1 MTRMRIRFL
10 SARTSVL
17 IAAVSAC
24 AQYPPTAPIPVAA
37 PAGARAHDGYRFE
50 NFPATARNSDSIFVI
65 LTFSGGGTRAAAFAY
80 GALQEL
86 ARTQIDTGIRAR
98 SLLDEVDVIST
109 ISGGS
114 FTGAFYTLYGI
125 DSLPAFEQRFLT
137 WNAEGRLKRQLLSPN
152 LLRLGSPDFSRS
164 DMAAE
169 TWDKRLFHG
178 ATFKDILSRHQRPY
192 LIINATDMSLGAPFS
207 FTQEQF
213 DPMCDDLAELPIT
226 RAVAASSAFPGLLT
240 PITIE
245 NHGGRCAFSAPG
257 WATSDSMDAHINADA
272 FRAARDYFTYAD
284 SGKRPYIHLMDGG
297 PSDNLGIRP
306 ILRGL
311 SSVARDFSLLRLQA
325 NGRLRRIIV
334 IVINART
341 SDISTIS
348 KHRNPPGIIGVLR
361 AAAGVPFDSYSY
373 ESLTRLEM
381 LSAERHADRL
391 GAECY
396 NRLLARLHPGV
407 PPPSLAALVPID
419 IVHITFEDVKDPAER
434 AFFLRVPT
442 TFQLP
447 AETVTRLRDV
457 AGVLLREN
465 EQFQQVL
472 QTLRYKDEPE
482 PTRCLGQ

>member
-1 MTRMRIRFL
+1 MRFCFR
-10 SARTSVL
+10 SARTGVL

-24 AQYPPTAPIPVAA
+24 AQYPHTAPTPLAA
-37 PAGARAHDGYRFE
+37 PAGARASDGYRFE
-50 NFPATARNSDSIFVI
+50 NFPATGRNSDSIFVI
-65 LTFSGGGTRAAAFAY
+65 LTFSGGGTRAAALAY
-80 GALQEL
+80 GVLQEL
-86 ARTQIDTGIRAR
+86 ARTQIDTGIQAR
-98 SLLDEVDVIST
+98 SVLDEVDVIST

-114 FTGAFYTLYGI
+114 FIGAFYTLYGI

-137 WNAEGRLKRQLLSPN
+137 WNAEGRLKRELLSQN
-152 LLRLGSPDFSRS
+152 LIRLGSPNFSRS
-164 DMAAE
+164 DLAAE

-178 ATFKDILSRHQRPY
+178 ATFKDILSRRQRPY
-192 LIINATDMSLGAPFS
+192 LIVNATDMALGAPFS

-213 DPMCDDLAELPIT
+213 DPMCDDLAEFPIA
-226 RAVAASSAFPGLLT
+226 RSVAASSAFPGLLT
-240 PITIE
+240 PITVE
-245 NHGGRCAFSAPG
+245 NHAGRCAFRAPG
-257 WATSDSMDAHINADA
+257 WATSDSADAHINADA

-284 SGKRPYIHLMDGG
+284 SSKRPYIHLMDGG

-334 IVINART
+334 IVVNART
-341 SDISTIS
+341 SDISTIN

-381 LSAERHADRL
+381 ISAQRRADRL

-396 NRLLARLHPGV
+396 NGLLARLHPNT
-407 PPPSLAALVPID
+407 PPPSIAALVPID
-419 IVHITFEDVKDPAER
+419 IVHITFEDVKDPAAR

-447 AETVTRLRDV
+447 AATVTRVRDV
-457 AGVLLREN
+457 AGELLREN
-465 EQFQQVL
+465 EPFQHVL
-472 QTLRYKDEPE
+472 RALRYVDEPE
-482 PTRCLGQ
+482 PIRCLGQ